1 MDDWV
6 QEYFFYSSV
15 ACSSRICQTFIL
27 LSLSDQVGKKPA
39 LADQEEEW
47 QRRISESIT
56 EEDAKRRIDIAL
68 KLVYVQ
74 KELLAAHPPIK
85 VINMGEGLVFVFQ

>member
-1 MDDWV
+1 M
-6 QEYFFYSSV
+6 
-15 ACSSRICQTFIL
+15 
-27 LSLSDQVGKKPA
+27 GKKQA
-39 LADQEEEW
+39 LADQEQER

-68 KLVYVQ
+68 KLVDVQ

-85 VINMGEGLVFVFQ
+85 VISMGEGLVFVLQ